1 MSTEWSVDGKHV
13 PLTQEGPVN
22 RKTTSIIRL
31 LAVVLGLSLIAT
43 ACGDSGSSSTPASGN
58 SGDAATEAGL
68 PSLTLNGSGATFPA
82 AFYEE
87 VLATFNSDNSGV
99 TINYNPVG
107 SGQGQSDLAGKL
119 TDFAG
124 SDSLVK
130 DKDKGNYE
138 GGFLYIPTVA
148 APITVSYNLKGIDSL
163 QLSPEVLAGI
173 LQADITSWDDA
184 AIAADNPGL
193 TLPSTD
199 ITVVHRSDGSGTTAN
214 FTHYLDLAAPSMWK
228 LGTDKTIDW
237 PSGTIGAAK
246 NSGVA
251 DAIGSTDGAIGYVDF
266 ADARATGLTC
276 AAIKNKDGKYVA
288 ASLEASSAALDG
300 AEVAADLTYNPLNAA
315 GTGSYPIVAPT
326 YILTY
331 TSYTDADTVTVLKA
345 MLKYLLGPA
354 QDQANA
360 LDFAKLPA
368 SLREKAL
375 AQVDSIAVG

>member
-1 MSTEWSVDGKHV
+1 
-13 PLTQEGPVN
+13 VN
-22 RKTTSIIRL
+22 RKSSSIIRL

-43 ACGDSGSSSTPASGN
+43 ACGDSGSSSTPAADN
-58 SGDAATEAGL
+58 SGASSDAGL

-107 SGQGQSDLAGKL
+107 SGQGQSDLAGNL

-173 LQADITSWDDA
+173 LQTDITSWDDA
-184 AIAADNPGL
+184 AIAADNPGV
-193 TLPSTD
+193 TLPSTA

-214 FTHYLDLAAPSMWK
+214 FTHYLDLAAPSVWS

-237 PSGTIGAAK
+237 PAGTIGAAK

-251 DAIGSTDGAIGYVDF
+251 DSIKNTDGAIGYVDF
-266 ADARATGLTC
+266 ADARATGLTF
-276 AAIKNKDGKYVA
+276 AAIKNKDGNYVA

-331 TSYTDADTVTVLKA
+331 TSYTSTDTVTVLKA

-354 QDQANA
+354 QDQANG
-360 LDFAKLPA
+360 LDFAKLPDA
-368 SLREKAL
+368 LRQKAL

>member
-1 MSTEWSVDGKHV
+1 M
-13 PLTQEGPVN
+13 N
-22 RKTTSIIRL
+22 RTKSSIIRL
-31 LAVVLGLSLIAT
+31 LAVILGLALVAT
-43 ACGDSGSSSTPASGN
+43 ACGDSGSSSTPADGN
-58 SGDAATEAGL
+58 GASASGL

-87 VLATFNSDNSGV
+87 VLAAFNADNSGV

-130 DKDKGNYE
+130 DKDKGNYK

-184 AIAADNPGL
+184 AIAADNPGSS
-193 TLPSTD
+193 LPSTA

-214 FTHYLDLAAPSMWK
+214 FTHYLDLAAPSVWK

-237 PSGTIGAAK
+237 PSGTVGASK

-251 DAIGSTDGAIGYVDF
+251 DAIKNTDGGIGYVDF
-266 ADARATGLTC
+266 ADARATGLTF
-276 AAIKNKDGKYVA
+276 AAIKNKDGKYVT

-300 AEVAADLTYNPLNAA
+300 AQVAADLTYNPLNAA
-315 GTGSYPIVAPT
+315 GAEAYPIVAPT

-331 TSYTDADTVTVLKA
+331 TTYTDADTVTVLKA
-345 MLKYLLGPA
+345 MLQYLLGPA

-360 LDFAKLPA
+360 LDFAKLPD
-368 SLREKAL
+368 SLRQKAL
-375 AQVDSIAVG
+375 AQVDSITVG

>member
-1 MSTEWSVDGKHV
+1 
-13 PLTQEGPVN
+13 
-22 RKTTSIIRL
+22 
-31 LAVVLGLSLIAT
+31 LAVILGLSLIAT
-43 ACGDSGSSSTPASGN
+43 ACGDSGSSSPIANTSDN
-58 SGDAATEAGL
+58 STGGAL

-87 VLATFNSDNSGV
+87 VLATFNADNSDV

-124 SDSLVK
+124 SDSLVN

-163 QLSPEVLAGI
+163 QLSPEALAGI
-173 LQADITSWDDA
+173 LQTDITSWDDS
-184 AIAADNPGL
+184 AIAADNPGVS
-193 TLPSTD
+193 LPATA

-214 FTHYLDLAAPSMWK
+214 FTHYLDLAAPNVWK
-228 LGTDKTIDW
+228 LGTDKTINW

-251 DAIGSTDGAIGYVDF
+251 DAINSTDGAIGYVDF
-266 ADARATGLTC
+266 ADARAVGLTF
-276 AAIKNKDGKYVA
+276 AAIKNRNGNYVA
-288 ASLEASSAALDG
+288 ASLEASSEALDG
-300 AEVAADLTYNPLNAA
+300 AQVAADLTYNPLNSA
-315 GTGSYPIVAPT
+315 GAGAYPIVAPT

-331 TSYTDADTVTVLKA
+331 TSYADANTVTVLKA
-345 MLKYLLGPA
+345 MLRYLLGPA

-360 LDFAKLPA
+360 LDFANLPDG
-368 SLREKAL
+368 LRQKAL

>member
-1 MSTEWSVDGKHV
+1 MY
-13 PLTQEGPVN
+13 
-22 RKTTSIIRL
+22 RTSSRLVRL
-31 LAVVLGLSLIAT
+31 LAVVLALTLVAA
-43 ACGDSGSSSTPASGN
+43 ACGDSGSDTAGSDTTTTAGDSNAS
-58 SGDAATEAGL
+58 AGL
-68 PSLTLNGSGATFPA
+68 PSITLNGSGATFPA

-87 VLATFNSDNSGV
+87 VLAAFNADNAGV

-107 SGQGQSDLAGKL
+107 SGQGQSDLAGNL

-130 DKDKGNYE
+130 DADKANYE

-148 APITVSYNLKGIDSL
+148 APITVSYNLSGIDSL

-173 LQADITSWDDA
+173 LQADITSWDDP

-193 TLPSTD
+193 SLPSTE

-214 FTHYLDLAAPSMWK
+214 FTHYLELAAPGVWT

-237 PSGTIGAAK
+237 PSGTIGAEK
-246 NSGVA
+246 NTGVA
-251 DAIGSTDGAIGYVDF
+251 NGIQTTDGAIGYVDF
-266 ADARATGLTC
+266 ADARATGLTF
-276 AAIKNKDGKYVA
+276 AAIKNRDGNFVK

-315 GTGSYPIVAPT
+315 GADSYPIVAPT

-331 TSYTDADTVTVLKA
+331 TSYADADVVTVLQA
-345 MLKYLLGPA
+345 TLRYLLGAA

-360 LDFAKLPA
+360 LDFAKLPE
-368 SLREKAL
+368 SLRVKAL
-375 AQVDSIAVG
+375 AQVDSINVG

>member
-1 MSTEWSVDGKHV
+1 
-13 PLTQEGPVN
+13 VN
-22 RKTTSIIRL
+22 RNSSSIIRL
-31 LAVVLGLSLIAT
+31 LAVALGLSLIAT
-43 ACGDSGSSSTPASGN
+43 ACGDSGSSSTPAADN
-58 SGDAATEAGL
+58 SGASSDAGL

-173 LQADITSWDDA
+173 LQTDITSWGDA
-184 AIAADNPGL
+184 AIAADNPGV

-214 FTHYLDLAAPSMWK
+214 FTQFLDLAAPGVWS

-237 PSGTIGAAK
+237 PAGTIGAAK

-251 DAIGSTDGAIGYVDF
+251 DAIKNTDGAIGYVDF
-266 ADARATGLTC
+266 ADARATGLTF
-276 AAIKNKDGKYVA
+276 AAIKNKDGNYVA

-300 AEVAADLTYNPLNAA
+300 AEVAADLTYDPLNAA
-315 GTGSYPIVAPT
+315 GAGSYPIVAPT

-331 TSYTDADTVTVLKA
+331 TSYANADTVTVLQA

-354 QDQANA
+354 QDQANG
-360 LDFAKLPA
+360 LDFAKLPD
-368 SLREKAL
+368 SLRQKAL

>member
-1 MSTEWSVDGKHV
+1 M
-13 PLTQEGPVN
+13 N
-22 RKTTSIIRL
+22 RTTSSIIRL
-31 LAVVLGLSLIAT
+31 LAVIVGLSLVAT
-43 ACGDSGSSSTPASGN
+43 ACGDSGSSSSQADSAGN
-58 SGDAATEAGL
+58 SPTGSAL

-130 DKDKGNYE
+130 DKDKGNYD
-138 GGFLYIPTVA
+138 GGFFYIPTVA
-148 APITVSYNLKGIDSL
+148 APITVSYNLNGIDSL

-173 LQADITSWDDA
+173 LQTDITSWDDA

-193 TLPSTD
+193 SLPATA

-214 FTHYLDLAAPSMWK
+214 FTHYLDLAAPGVWK

-251 DAIGSTDGAIGYVDF
+251 DAINSTDGAIGYVDF
-266 ADARATGLTC
+266 ADARAIGLTF
-276 AAIKNKDGKYVA
+276 AAIRNKDGNYVA
-288 ASLEASSAALDG
+288 ASLEASSAALGG
-300 AEVAADLTYNPLNAA
+300 AEVAADLTYNPLDAA
-315 GTGSYPIVAPT
+315 GADSYPIVAPT

-345 MLKYLLGPA
+345 MLRYLLGPA

-360 LDFAKLPA
+360 LDFAKLPD
-368 SLREKAL
+368 SLRQKAL
-375 AQVDSIAVG
+375 AQVDAIAVG